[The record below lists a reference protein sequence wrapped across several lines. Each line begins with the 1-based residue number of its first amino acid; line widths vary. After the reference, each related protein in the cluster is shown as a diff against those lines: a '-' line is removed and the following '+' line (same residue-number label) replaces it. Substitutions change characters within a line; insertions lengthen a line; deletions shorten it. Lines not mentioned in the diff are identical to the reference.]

1 MNDRFDHDLR
11 RAAAPL
17 AQEPLSSGV
26 LDSRLGEG
34 APGAGRP
41 RLVAVL
47 AGGVA
52 VAVAAL
58 IGLGQLGP
66 DTGQPSPSPSVEASL
81 PTDEGTSAACDEELA
96 PEPGVDEVLTYFM
109 CEPPPAEPRALI
121 REGSSSSEPAEELR
135 IAIEALLAGPTAAER
150 ERGYSSVFPPN
161 SEDLLAR
168 VAWQEDGLAII
179 DFHQAVTEGALN
191 SSHNRFVLFRTLE
204 ETAFQ
209 FDAVTAIEYRLE
221 GSCADFAAYFET
233 ICDHT
238 VKSEALTSVLDC
250 PIVPP
255 AELPSGAATTVA
267 RVNVP
272 APFSQVSWGSGTDT
286 VTQRVARHT
295 DDEPTRAPDHEPVS
309 IRGEMAF
316 ITQVDDLPESSIQIA
331 WIEGECAYINWV
343 SGMTFDE
350 AIDFARRFDGG

>member
-26 LDSRLGEG
+26 LDPRLDDG
-34 APGAGRP
+34 APRAGWP
-41 RLVAVL
+41 RLVAAL
-47 AGGVA
+47 AGGAA

-66 DTGQPSPSPSVEASL
+66 DTGQPSPSPSL
-81 PTDEGTSAACDEELA
+81 PTDEGTSASCDEVPA

-109 CEPPPAEPRALI
+109 CEPPPAEPRAVI
-121 REGSSSSEPAEELR
+121 REAGSSSEPDEELR
-135 IAIEALLAGPTAAER
+135 IAIEALLAGPTGAER
-150 ERGYSSVFPPN
+150 ERGYSTVFPPN
-161 SEDLLAR
+161 SELLAG
-168 VAWQEDGLAII
+168 VEWQEDGLAII
-179 DFHQAVTEGALN
+179 DFDEAVTEGALN
-191 SSHNRFVLFRTLE
+191 ASHNRFVLFRTLE

-221 GSCADFAAYFET
+221 GSCADFATYFET
-233 ICDHT
+233 MCDHT
-238 VKSEALTSVLDC
+238 VKSEALTSVFDC

-286 VTQRVARHT
+286 VTQRVAPNPDQGST
-295 DDEPTRAPDHEPVS
+295 QSPDDDLVL
-309 IRGEMAF
+309 IRGERAF
-316 ITQVDDLPESSIQIA
+316 VELINDPPESLIQIA

-343 SGMTFDE
+343 EGITLDE
-350 AIDFARRFDGG
+350 AIDFARRFDGE

>member
-1 MNDRFDHDLR
+1 MNDRFDRDLR

-17 AQEPLSSGV
+17 AQEPLPDDV
-26 LDSRLGEG
+26 LDARLGEG
-34 APGAGRP
+34 APPAGRP
-41 RLVAVL
+41 RLVAAL
-47 AGGVA
+47 AGGAA

-66 DTGQPSPSPSVEASL
+66 DTGQPSPSLSL
-81 PTDEGTSAACDEELA
+81 PTDEGTSVSCDEEPA
-96 PEPGVDEVLTYFM
+96 PQPDVDEVLTYFM

-121 REGSSSSEPAEELR
+121 REGGSGSDPAEGLR
-135 IAIEALLAGPTAAER
+135 IAIEALLAGPMAAER
-150 ERGYSSVFPPN
+150 ERGYSSVFPRN
-161 SEDLLAR
+161 SEDLLAG
-168 VAWQEDGLAII
+168 VEWQQDGLAII
-179 DFHQAVTEGALN
+179 DFDEGLTEGLALN
-191 SSHNRFVLFRTLE
+191 TSHNRFVLFRTLE

-233 ICDHT
+233 MCDHT
-238 VKSEALTSVLDC
+238 VKSAALTSVLDC

-267 RVNVP
+267 RVNLP

-286 VTQRVARHT
+286 VTQRVAPNPDRGPT
-295 DDEPTRAPDHEPVS
+295 QSPDDDQVL
-309 IRGEMAF
+309 IRGERAF
-316 ITQVDDLPESSIQIA
+316 VELINDPPESLIQIA

-343 SGMTFDE
+343 EGITLDE
-350 AIDFARRFDGG
+350 AIDFARRFDGE